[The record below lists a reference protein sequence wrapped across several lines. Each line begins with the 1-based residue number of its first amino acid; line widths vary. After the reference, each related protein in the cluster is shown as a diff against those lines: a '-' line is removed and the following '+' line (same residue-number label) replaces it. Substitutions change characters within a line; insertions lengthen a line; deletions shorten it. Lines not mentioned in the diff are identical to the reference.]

1 MWLVTTIL
9 DSRGVYRG
17 CLPHPMIHCVEWIE
31 GDGNVTRRKSQQP
44 MAVGE
49 PPSSSLFCVV
59 HELRIILHFKRV
71 VKNMHKT
78 L

>member
-1 MWLVTTIL
+1 
-9 DSRGVYRG
+9 
-17 CLPHPMIHCVEWIE
+17 
-31 GDGNVTRRKSQQP
+31 

-71 VKNMHKT
+71 VKNTHKT